1 MKFNNKGKAI
11 YMKMVVKKFC
21 CALVVFLLLLV
32 SIISGEILTYNDST
46 AFLCIKK
53 LDQIL
58 PKKEQII

>member
-1 MKFNNKGKAI
+1 
-11 YMKMVVKKFC
+11 MVVKKFC
-21 CALVVFLLLLV
+21 CALVVFLLPLV
-32 SIISGEILTYNDST
+32 SIISGEILTYNTST